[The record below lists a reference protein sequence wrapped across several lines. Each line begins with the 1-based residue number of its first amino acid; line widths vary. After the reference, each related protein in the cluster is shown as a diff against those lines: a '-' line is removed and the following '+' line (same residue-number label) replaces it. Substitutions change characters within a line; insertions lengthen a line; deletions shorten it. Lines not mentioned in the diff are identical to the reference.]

1 LPACHPDTLT
11 ADFGVETTA
20 STVAQALNSANTAAN
35 RMRDSLVHAGIT
47 RADLQTSNLT
57 IDTKVDNNQAIIG
70 YTVSEGLTAK
80 IRNLGRAGELMS
92 AAIAAGGDAARLNG
106 VSFAIENDTALLTE
120 ARKKA
125 FADARQKGTLYAGE
139 AGRPLGRVLK
149 VSETAPSDGGP
160 ITHFSAAAMSSQFPI
175 EPGQQQL
182 TVTVTVEWA
191 LAPAPANA
199 PLPLNHRSAGG
210 NGRLRF
216 A

>member
-1 LPACHPDTLT
+1 MA
-11 ADFGVETTA
+11 
-20 STVAQALNSANTAAN
+20 AAN

-47 RADLQTSNLT
+47 RADLQTSNLS

-106 VSFAIENDTALLTE
+106 VSFAIENDATLLTE
-120 ARKKA
+120 ARRKA
-125 FADARQKGTLYAGE
+125 FADARQKATLYAGE

-149 VSETAPSDGGP
+149 VSETAPSDGVP
-160 ITHFSAAAMSSQFPI
+160 ITHVSPAAMSSQFTI

-199 PLPLNHRSAGG
+199 RLPLNHRSAGG
-210 NGRLRF
+210 NGRPRF